1 MNLTDVLKK
10 VAQNVEL
17 SQAEKEFLDNYRP
30 EGIPKSRLDAE
41 IAKRKDAENRNQ
53 ELAVAMDE
61 LKSKVESLEN
71 RDLSETEKLKKD
83 FEKELNRLRGSL
95 QTLSAERDS
104 TRQELDSMKFRE
116 NVADLAGR
124 YNFTDQQYLEYLT
137 AKNGVAL
144 ENPDKVEEFMNA
156 LKETCPKLFKIELR
170 PGGGSN
176 PGSGAGT
183 AGFLSAKAEGD
194 VTKMLQNAPEAS
206 NNN

>member
-1 MNLTDVLKK
+1 MQMNLTDVLKK

-83 FEKELNRLRGSL
+83 VQLR
-95 QTLSAERDS
+95 
-104 TRQELDSMKFRE
+104 
-116 NVADLAGR
+116 
-124 YNFTDQQYLEYLT
+124 
-137 AKNGVAL
+137 
-144 ENPDKVEEFMNA
+144 
-156 LKETCPKLFKIELR
+156 LKEK
-170 PGGGSN
+170 
-176 PGSGAGT
+176 T
-183 AGFLSAKAEGD
+183 ALLAE
-194 VTKMLQNAPEAS
+194 
-206 NNN
+206 